1 MILSVCLYVCV
12 CVCVCLCVSVCVSVS
27 LCVCVCVC
35 VCVCLCVCAH
45 LCLCVCVSLYVCV
58 CVCVAA
64 CVCVGG
70 HLRVAKD
77 HHILNIISD
86 TMHSYIEELLNQCG
100 QNNHY
105 HQFAAAWIHLF
116 WGTLQFCYLLCNCQ
130 GITLKFSKVNL
141 TRIES
146 HSNYK
151 HFHPCSWAISI
162 VGISLQETHSISKR

>member
-1 MILSVCLYVCV
+1 MRVCV
-12 CVCVCLCVSVCVSVS
+12 CVSLYVS
-27 LCVCVCVC
+27 VCVCVC
-35 VCVCLCVCAH
+35 VCVWLYV
-45 LCLCVCVSLYVCV
+45 YVCV
-58 CVCVAA
+58 CVCVFMCVCVCVCLFVCA
-64 CVCVGG
+64 CVCAAVCVCACVGG
-70 HLRVAKD
+70 HSRVAKD

-105 HQFAAAWIHLF
+105 HQFAAAWIHLL
-116 WGTLQFCYLLCNCQ
+116 WGTLQFCHLLCNCQ
-130 GITLKFSKVNL
+130 GITLRFSKANL

-162 VGISLQETHSISKR
+162 ASISLQETHNISKR